1 MQNRKYHHIKTP
13 LIIEKMLSSSH
24 SDVDGWLEKLKVDK
38 KFLEEKDLQIL
49 CSKVKELLSAESTV

>member
-1 MQNRKYHHIKTP
+1 
-13 LIIEKMLSSSH
+13 MLSSSH